1 MTEGE
6 ALFSKPLAFFWLL
19 HPNRTVMVAMISG
32 AVKGIMFSIPEYEE
46 EVQTDDCSSHPRQEI
61 PSHHAIRS

>member
-1 MTEGE
+1 VTERE

-32 AVKGIMFSIPEYEE
+32 AVKDIMFNIPEYEE
-46 EVQTDDCSSHPRQEI
+46 EV
-61 PSHHAIRS
+61 